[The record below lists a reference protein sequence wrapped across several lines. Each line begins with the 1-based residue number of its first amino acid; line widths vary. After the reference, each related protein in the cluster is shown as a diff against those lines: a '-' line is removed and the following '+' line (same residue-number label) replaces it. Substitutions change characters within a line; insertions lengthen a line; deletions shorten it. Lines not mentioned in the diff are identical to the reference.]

1 MKSDRNQS
9 FYRNRIKE
17 AISQNAKYK
26 YQMENDNCH
35 CIKIIV
41 QT

>member
-1 MKSDRNQS
+1 MKSKNNKS
-9 FYRNRIKE
+9 SYRNRIKE
-17 AISQNAKYK
+17 VISQNAKYK

-41 QT
+41 RA